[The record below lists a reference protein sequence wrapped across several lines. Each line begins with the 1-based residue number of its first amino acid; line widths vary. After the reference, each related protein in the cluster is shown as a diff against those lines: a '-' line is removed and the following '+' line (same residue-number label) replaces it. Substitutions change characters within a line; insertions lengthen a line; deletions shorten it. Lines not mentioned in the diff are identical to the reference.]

1 MKILL
6 TGDSFV
12 ADWNDP
18 VSGDRAWWQ
27 MLSQDHEVHNK
38 AQPGCGEYK
47 ILKQIS
53 NSDLT
58 QYDLVIVGHTSPY
71 RIHTV
76 KNPFHSTGSH
86 VDSDLIYKDIAESN
100 NSKEKNHILY
110 FFENM
115 FDLEYAR
122 YIHNLV
128 KKEIA
133 QVLKPYNSLHISF
146 FENFTDEYK
155 NSEEINFYNL
165 WNRNPGRINHLNLR
179 GNQEVYSEIKKR
191 IS

>member
-12 ADWNDP
+12 ADWNDTAL
-18 VSGDRAWWQ
+18 GDQAWWQ
-27 MLSQDHEVHNK
+27 LLSQGHEVHNK

-53 NSDLT
+53 NSNLA
-58 QYDLVIVGHTSPY
+58 QYDLVVVCHTSPY

-76 KNPFHSTGSH
+76 KNPFHSIGSH
-86 VDSDLIYKDIAESN
+86 VDSDLIYTDIAESN
-100 NSKEKNHILY
+100 NSKEKNHVLY
-110 FFENM
+110 FFENI

-165 WNRNPGRINHLNLR
+165 WKQHPGQINHLNLR
-179 GNQEVYSEIKKR
+179 GNQEVYAEIKKR
-191 IS
+191 IL

>member
-12 ADWNDP
+12 ADWNNP
-18 VSGDRAWWQ
+18 VLGKQAWWQ
-27 MLSQDHEVHNK
+27 ILSQDYKVYNK

-53 NSDLT
+53 DSDLE

-76 KNPFHSTGSH
+76 KNPFHSIGLH
-86 VDSDLIYKDIAESN
+86 ENSDLIYADIAESN

-110 FFENM
+110 YFENI
-115 FDLEYAR
+115 FDLEHAR
-122 YIHNLV
+122 YMHNLI

-133 QVLKPYNSLHISF
+133 QILRPYKSLHISF
-146 FENFTDEYK
+146 FENFTNEYK
-155 NSEEINFYNL
+155 NLEEINFYNL
-165 WNRNPGRINHLNLR
+165 WNQNPGPINHLSLR
-179 GNQEVYSEIKKR
+179 GNQEVYLEIKKR